1 MERQSSIIFIQSKIW
16 AANTPER
23 IKKSISIFVT
33 TQQMKIQNGTRMTT
47 DRTDFYG
54 FKYYL
59 IIFNPLLAE
68 QLLY

>member
-33 TQQMKIQNGTRMTT
+33 TQQMKNQNGTRMTLIERIFT
-47 DRTDFYG
+47 DLT
-54 FKYYL
+54 
-59 IIFNPLLAE
+59 IT
-68 QLLY
+68 